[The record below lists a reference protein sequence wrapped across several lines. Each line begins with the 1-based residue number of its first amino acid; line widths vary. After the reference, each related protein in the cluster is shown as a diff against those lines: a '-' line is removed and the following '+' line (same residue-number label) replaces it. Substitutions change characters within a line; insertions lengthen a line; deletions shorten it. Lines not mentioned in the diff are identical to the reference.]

1 LYTAF
6 PGDTNSDED
15 FDPTGIFEPTEEGVV
30 FEGKVQTF
38 NVITDVTS
46 TQYLKLI

>member
-6 PGDTNSDED
+6 LEDTNSDED
-15 FDPTGIFEPTEEGVV
+15 FDPTGIFEPNEEGVV

-38 NVITDVTS
+38 NLITDVTS
-46 TQYLKLI
+46 TYQLKLI